1 MLDFTDSLEYNGST
15 LAKLHGRVTVVP
27 EVLAF
32 KVDKEYGAVPEEEV
46 VIFAKNGDRAAVEY
60 LVQKYMGYIR
70 TRTKSYFLIGADRE
84 DVVQEGMIGL
94 YKAIRDFDAGK
105 NASFKTF
112 AELCITRHIITAVK
126 SAARQKHSPLNY
138 YVSLNKTEDGQPI
151 AGEGVTGRQQ
161 DLDPEQIIIERE
173 QFLGTESRIVEML
186 SGFESDVLALHLAG
200 IPYGRIAV
208 LLGKD
213 AKAVDNALQRIKKKL
228 EKQLNLKKS

>member
-1 MLDFTDSLEYNGST
+1 M
-15 LAKLHGRVTVVP
+15 VP

-46 VIFAKNGDRAAVEY
+46 VIFAKNGDRTAVEY

-138 YVSLNKTEDGQPI
+138 YVSLNKTEDGQPV

-173 QFLGTESRIVEML
+173 QFLGTESRIIEML

>member
-15 LAKLHGRVTVVP
+15 LAKRHGRVTVVP

-138 YVSLNKTEDGQPI
+138 YVSLNKTEDGQPV

>member
-15 LAKLHGRVTVVP
+15 LAKRHGRVTVVP

-46 VIFAKNGDRAAVEY
+46 VIFAKNGNRAAVEY

-138 YVSLNKTEDGQPI
+138 YVSLNKTEDGQPV

>member
-1 MLDFTDSLEYNGST
+1 M
-15 LAKLHGRVTVVP
+15 VP

-138 YVSLNKTEDGQPI
+138 YVSLNKTEDGQPV